1 MRRFLNKLP
10 FFHHQPPFSLPY
22 RSIVIMATKRPVKI
36 EQMVEKILIY
46 SSDDIHENIAQLN
59 TSINYL
65 RNKRLQRRDAS
76 NLSVAAVRAI
86 CEMDKEIGIEFG
98 MSIFEKYP
106 DERGLRTLI
115 SHLWSLHRAEEAL
128 ELLKKLGS
136 SEWKRQKLEK
146 LVHWISRVNLTE
158 QGNRSNSKDLNYN
171 QK

>member
-76 NLSVAAVRAI
+76 NLSVAAVRLFVKWI
-86 CEMDKEIGIEFG
+86 
-98 MSIFEKYP
+98 
-106 DERGLRTLI
+106 R
-115 SHLWSLHRAEEAL
+115 
-128 ELLKKLGS
+128 
-136 SEWKRQKLEK
+136 KLE
-146 LVHWISRVNLTE
+146 SNLGC
-158 QGNRSNSKDLNYN
+158 QF
-171 QK
+171 